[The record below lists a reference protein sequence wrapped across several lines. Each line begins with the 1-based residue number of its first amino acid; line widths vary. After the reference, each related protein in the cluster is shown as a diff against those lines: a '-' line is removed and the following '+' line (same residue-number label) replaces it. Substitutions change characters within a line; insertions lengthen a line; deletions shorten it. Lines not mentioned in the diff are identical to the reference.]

1 MKKTC
6 LNCAFCMRCQDKH
19 IWTGAN
25 FVSNDTQAL
34 LTPPER
40 AQAQKGDF
48 SFIGAE
54 KRAQNAWIEK
64 YNQNLDA
71 LKQGRFNRIFGGPV
85 VLELLQ
91 AKEVVST
98 INGNP
103 FPLRE
108 QFNMPECPAAPDADY
123 MECWH
128 KQWGPLSDEQDLA
141 SLNQPTKCFFFY
153 PYTRKG
159 NKTFDGCEKEREA
172 ALSAKRFCITNW
184 LVIIGILAT
193 IASMFLAF
201 GIYLAQKQDAQLTDK
216 TLQKALSTV
225 TTQGTNTQQIL
236 TDIQTQ
242 INTLSAQEK
251 KDE

>member
-6 LNCAFCMRCQDKH
+6 LNCAFCMRCQEERV
-19 IWTGAN
+19 WTGLKWSTN
-25 FVSNDTQAL
+25 STHTL
-34 LTPPER
+34 LTPAER

-48 SFIGAE
+48 SFIGKAKQLQNEWKQKYDILLQALAE
-54 KRAQNAWIEK
+54 
-64 YNQNLDA
+64 
-71 LKQGRFNRIFGGPV
+71 GRFLKGPQA
-85 VLELLQ
+85 LELLI
-91 AKEVVST
+91 KEKDVSPGGERT
-98 INGNP
+98 YALKNV
-103 FPLRE
+103 
-108 QFNMPECPAAPDADY
+108 FNMGEMPSAPEADY
-123 MECWH
+123 MACWH
-128 KQWGPLSDEQDLA
+128 KQWGPLSDKQDLA
-141 SLNQPTKCFFFY
+141 NLNQPTKCFFFY
-153 PYTRKG
+153 PYTHKG

-184 LVIIGILAT
+184 LVIVGILAT

-225 TTQGTNTQQIL
+225 TTQATNTQQIL
-236 TDIQTQ
+236 TDIQDQ